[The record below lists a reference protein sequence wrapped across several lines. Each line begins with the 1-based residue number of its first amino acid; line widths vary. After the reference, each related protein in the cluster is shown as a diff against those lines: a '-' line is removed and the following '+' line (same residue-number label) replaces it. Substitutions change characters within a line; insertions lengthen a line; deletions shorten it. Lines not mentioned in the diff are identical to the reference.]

1 MNPFPLPLQF
11 EPHALY
17 GSAIDGEPMPFGY
30 ISTAAPMP
38 IFELSTPLKWP
49 TDALASLAR
58 QMAAAPQMFAALL
71 AAESFIS
78 GFEDDDLQEGVSPL
92 LRSIRAII
100 RPSGAG
106 SVVIVKAQALGKT
119 ESLLTIVQETQDPT
133 IYAVTADD
141 WRPIET
147 APKDGTSILLATAG
161 KPGVDLLEW
170 KGGKRGG
177 WTTECGSFQYGD
189 GIYTHWQPLPTPP
202 VNDMSTE
209 VRETDDP
216 NIKLHVRKDT
226 GQISSISV
234 NYAGAGF
241 APVRPE
247 ASPAE
252 NDWRPVETAPKD
264 GTPILARY
272 MWLGEHRY
280 LVVRRSQNGPWWL
293 ADHDGLIK
301 HDDDKAKPSNYEF
314 THWRPI
320 TPPTLDGSA
329 INSIGG
335 DHG

>member
-1 MNPFPLPLQF
+1 MPPFPLPLQF

-78 GFEDDDLQEGVSPL
+78 GFEDDDLQEGVPSL
-92 LRSIRAII
+92 LSSIRAII
-100 RPSGAG
+100 RPS
-106 SVVIVKAQALGKT
+106 VVLVKAQAYGKT
-119 ESLLTIVQETQDPT
+119 ESLLAIVQETQDPNAKVHLREDNGHVASIT
-133 IYAVTADD
+133 VTNQGAWFAPLAPALHAAPAED

-189 GIYTHWQPLPTPP
+189 GIFTHWQPLPTPP
-202 VNDMSTE
+202 
-209 VRETDDP
+209 
-216 NIKLHVRKDT
+216 
-226 GQISSISV
+226 
-234 NYAGAGF
+234 
-241 APVRPE
+241 
-247 ASPAE
+247 
-252 NDWRPVETAPKD
+252 
-264 GTPILARY
+264 
-272 MWLGEHRY
+272 
-280 LVVRRSQNGPWWL
+280 
-293 ADHDGLIK
+293 
-301 HDDDKAKPSNYEF
+301 
-314 THWRPI
+314 
-320 TPPTLDGSA
+320 TLDGA
-329 INSIGG
+329 REDG
-335 DHG
+335 

>member
-11 EPHALY
+11 EPHSLY

-58 QMAAAPQMFAALL
+58 QMAAAPQMFTALL

-147 APKDGTSILLATAG
+147 APKDGTA
-161 KPGVDLLEW
+161 
-170 KGGKRGG
+170 
-177 WTTECGSFQYGD
+177 
-189 GIYTHWQPLPTPP
+189 
-202 VNDMSTE
+202 
-209 VRETDDP
+209 
-216 NIKLHVRKDT
+216 
-226 GQISSISV
+226 
-234 NYAGAGF
+234 
-241 APVRPE
+241 
-247 ASPAE
+247 
-252 NDWRPVETAPKD
+252 
-264 GTPILARY
+264 ILARY

-280 LVVRRSQNGPWWL
+280 LVIRRSQNGPWWL

-314 THWRPI
+314 THWCPI
-320 TPPTLDGSA
+320 TPPALDG
-329 INSIGG
+329 GR